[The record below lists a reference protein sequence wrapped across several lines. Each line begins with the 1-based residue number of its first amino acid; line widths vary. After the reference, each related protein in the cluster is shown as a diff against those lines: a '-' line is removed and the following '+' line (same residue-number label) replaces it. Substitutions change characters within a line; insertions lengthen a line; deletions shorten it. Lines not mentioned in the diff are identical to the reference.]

1 MDDIKGLIISKLG
14 FKPLKLGD
22 FLFHEGPL
30 VSHFVDSSN
39 LKEHYL
45 YKWCDSDALCNRWM
59 IAKCSEDLL
68 TDFLNNKITLRGII
82 NANAFVYIMDLD
94 DNLDEHNILIANTQ
108 DLPEAYLPTENSFFN
123 EKQYEKYALQLK
135 EALVTKKNTI
145 NIDRVLEELSNL
157 KEQQHET
164 NTLLNAILK
173 KVFPTQVIQGQVA
186 KGEMPYGKH
195 LGNRVVEK
203 PVYRETIVEREVII
217 EKRYDDLTRIEGI
230 GPKIKD
236 ILNNSGIYT
245 FEQLASATP
254 EMIREIL
261 EKEGPRFS
269 FHDPSTWAE
278 QSILA
283 AEGKWEELKKSQNK
297 LYGGK

>member
-1 MDDIKGLIISKLG
+1 MDDIKGLVISKLG

-22 FLFHEGPL
+22 FLFHEGSL
-30 VSHFVDSSN
+30 VSHFADSTN
-39 LKEHYL
+39 LKEHYI

-94 DNLDEHNILIANTQ
+94 DDLDEHNILIANTQ

-135 EALVTKKNTI
+135 EALLKKTNDI
-145 NIDRVLEELSNL
+145 NIDQVLQELSNL
-157 KEQQHET
+157 KNQQHIT

-173 KVFPTQVIQGQVA
+173 KAFPTQVIQGQVA
-186 KGEMPYGKH
+186 EGEMPYGKQPMYED
-195 LGNRVVEK
+195 VTEK
-203 PVYRETIVEREVII
+203 IVYREVVN
-217 EKRYDDLTRIEGI
+217 KDKYDDLTMIEGI
-230 GPKIKD
+230 GSKIKEL
-236 ILNNSGIYT
+236 LNSAGINS
-245 FEQLASATP
+245 FEQLASTTP
-254 EMIREIL
+254 KMLREIL
-261 EKEGPRFS
+261 EKAGSRFS

-278 QSILA
+278 QSALA
-283 AEGKWEELKKSQNK
+283 AEGKWEELKKNQNE
-297 LYGGK
+297 LDSGK

>member
-1 MDDIKGLIISKLG
+1 
-14 FKPLKLGD
+14 
-22 FLFHEGPL
+22 

-45 YKWCDSDALCNRWM
+45 YKWCDSDALCNRWL

-82 NANAFVYIMDLD
+82 NANAFVSIMDLD
-94 DNLDEHNILIANTQ
+94 DDLDEHNILIANTQ

-135 EALVTKKNTI
+135 EALVNKKNTV

-173 KVFPTQVIQGQVA
+173 KAFPTQVIQGQVA
-186 KGEMPYGKH
+186 EGEMPYGKQPMYED
-195 LGNRVVEK
+195 VTEK
-203 PVYRETIVEREVII
+203 IVYREIVN
-217 EKRYDDLTRIEGI
+217 KDKYDDLTMIEGI
-230 GPKIKD
+230 GSKIKEL
-236 ILNNSGIYT
+236 LNSAGINS
-245 FEQLASATP
+245 FEQLASTTP
-254 EMIREIL
+254 KMLREIL
-261 EKEGPRFS
+261 EKAGSRFS

-283 AEGKWEELKKSQNK
+283 AEGKWEALKKSQNR
-297 LYGGK
+297 LDSGK